1 MNEFLS
7 LPWLEAAIAV
17 PLLGAVVVGRI
28 RDPYRAARWGLLIA
42 MVVLAFAF
50 LAGFAFVA
58 GVGPGGSPMDVQMR
72 LFGIRLF
79 HLDEL
84 NAPLVPT
91 VALLHFLTALA
102 TARTKMRRFSLPWS
116 LASAAV
122 TLALFSCTEPW
133 TLVFLLSVGTVPPVL
148 ELLNRDRP
156 IRVYI
161 LHMGLFVGLLVVGW
175 SLVDAGSIGAG
186 SALLF
191 AAVLVRCGVVP
202 AHCWLTDWFE
212 NASFGRALLFV
223 APLTGVYA
231 AIRLVMPIAA
241 EWVLQSLG
249 WASLGTAIYAA
260 GLATVQLEARRFFA
274 FLFLSHA
281 SLVLVGLEVHTNI
294 SLTGSLRLW
303 SSVILSLGGLGLTLR
318 ALEARVGRL
327 SLTRYHGLYDHSPA
341 LAVCFMLTG
350 LCSVGFPGTAGFV
363 ATEMLVDGAVEASP
377 WVGVGV
383 LAAAA
388 LNGIAIIRVYFLLFT
403 GTRHPAT
410 VPLGITLR
418 ERMAVLTL
426 AALLIGGG
434 LAPQQGVLVSHRATK
449 QILKDRES
457 RAARTAEITRLVRVT
472 A

>member
-1 MNEFLS
+1 MDMSVFLT
-7 LPWLEAAIAV
+7 LPWLEAAIAI
-17 PLLGAVVVGRI
+17 PLIGAVVVGRV
-28 RDPYRAARWGLLIA
+28 RDPYRAARLGLWIA
-42 MVVLAFAF
+42 MVVLACSF
-50 LAGFAFVA
+50 LAAFTFATGTELA
-58 GVGPGGSPMDVQMR
+58 GRTLDVQSR
-72 LFGIRLF
+72 LFGVRLF

-84 NAPLVPT
+84 NASLIPT

-102 TARTKMRRFSLPWS
+102 TAHTKMRRFSLPWS
-116 LASAAV
+116 LASEAV
-122 TLALFSCTEPW
+122 ALALFSCTDPW
-133 TLVFLLSVGTVPPVL
+133 TLVFLLTVGTVPPVF
-148 ELLNRDRP
+148 ELLNRGKP
-156 IRVYI
+156 IRVYV
-161 LHMGLFVGLLVVGW
+161 LHMGLFVAMLVAGW
-175 SLVDAGSIGAG
+175 WLVDGGSIGIGA
-186 SALLF
+186 SLLL

-231 AIRLVMPIAA
+231 AIRLVLPVASDWIL
-241 EWVLQSLG
+241 ESLG
-249 WASLGTAIYAA
+249 WASLATAVYAA
-260 GLATVQLEARRFFA
+260 GLATVQQEARRFFA

-281 SLVLVGLEVHTNI
+281 SLVLVGLEVHTSI

-350 LCSVGFPGTAGFV
+350 LCSVGFPGTAGFI
-363 ATEMLVDGAVEASP
+363 AAEMLVDGAVEADP

-383 LAAAA
+383 LTAAA

-403 GTRHPAT
+403 GARHPAT

-434 LAPQQGVLVSHRATK
+434 LAPQQGVIASHRAAK
-449 QILKDRES
+449 QILEHRE
-457 RAARTAEITRLVRVT
+457 ARMAM
-472 A
+472 ADPG